1 MDIQIIRASMKDL
14 LPIVDIAQRTFIETY
29 GKYNTSKNLD
39 LYLKN
44 TLSESKLKGELEHAH
59 SNFYLVKSNNDI
71 IGYLKVNEKHAQT
84 EFKED
89 NYSLEIERIYVLKAF
104 QFKGIGRKL
113 IDKTIQFAKFKGK
126 KKIWLGVW
134 KENKE
139 AIRFYGKLGFVNAGE
154 HVFVFGNERQLD
166 LVMELTV

>member
-1 MDIQIIRASMKDL
+1 MNIQIIRASIEGL
-14 LPIVDIAQRTFIETY
+14 LPIVDIARRTFIETF
-29 GKYNTSKNLD
+29 GKFNTSDNLK
-39 LYLKN
+39 LYLQN
-44 TLSESKLKGELEHAH
+44 NLSLSKLQGELEHAH
-59 SNFYLVKSNNDI
+59 SNFYLVKSNDNT

-89 NYSLEIERIYVLKAF
+89 HYALEIERIYVLKAF

-113 IDKTIQFAKFKGK
+113 IEKTIEFAKFKGK

-139 AIRFYGKLGFVNAGE
+139 AIRFYQKLGFVNAGE
-154 HVFVFGNERQLD
+154 HVFVFGKERQLD
-166 LVMELTV
+166 FVMELKV

>member
-1 MDIQIIRASMKDL
+1 MNIQIIKASMKDL
-14 LPIVDIAQRTFIETY
+14 LSIVDIAQRTFIESY
-29 GKYNTSKNLD
+29 GKFNTSENLN

-44 TLSESKLKGELEHAH
+44 TLNQSKLQGELEHAH
-59 SNFYLVKSNNDI
+59 SNFYLVKSNNDV

-84 EFKED
+84 EFKD
-89 NYSLEIERIYVLKAF
+89 KHDTLEIERIYVLKAF
-104 QFKGIGRKL
+104 QSEGIGRKL

-139 AIRFYGKLGFVNAGE
+139 AIRFYQKLGFVNTGE

-166 LVMELTV
+166 FLMELKV